1 MPFDQEHT
9 RYYSTRPRRVPPE
22 FCIDERLEECS
33 PLAALALYRII
44 SQADDQG
51 RLSGSPKSIKAVC
64 FPMRSEATVK
74 KVSEAIGELVEAG
87 FILRYQVEGRTLVQV
102 LRWLDLQG
110 KAGRR
115 AYPSRYPTPPGWEH
129 DWVTVRT
136 TTDAGELRA
145 VDTQDER
152 DLRTPIPITPTT
164 AVTASVSPSPTVT
177 GLYPTGP
184 NRNTPRTPD
193 DIETDLFG
201 DVNPARWA
209 GPTPRRGSWKEGVG

>member
-33 PLAALALYRII
+33 PVAALALYRII

-51 RLSGSPKSIKAVC
+51 RLPGSPKSIKAVC

-115 AYPSRYPTPPGWEH
+115 AYPSRYPAPPGWNQ
-129 DWVTVRT
+129 DWVSVRST
-136 TTDAGELRA
+136 SDASELRA
-145 VDTQDER
+145 ADTQMER
-152 DLRTPIPITPTT
+152 DLRTPISITPTVAT
-164 AVTASVSPSPTVT
+164 TSSSTVT
-177 GLYPTGP
+177 SPVSFPSTG
-184 NRNTPRTPD
+184 RSSPRTPD
-193 DIETDLFG
+193 EVETDLFG

-209 GPTPRRGSWKEGVG
+209 EGTPRRGSWNEGVG